1 MLAYGYCRYSSDLQ
15 NEASIEQQKGEL
27 EEYAKKNGITII
39 KYYVDEAKSG
49 TKDTRESF
57 QDLISD
63 ACKLKNVQAVL
74 VWKTD
79 RFARKAMDSL
89 FYRNQLAKHGIK
101 LISITQ
107 PIDDST
113 PEGML
118 MTTMLAG
125 MDEYYSQN
133 LASNIKRA
141 LKSNARE
148 SLFNGGI
155 PPLGYDIKDRKY
167 VVNESE
173 AIIVKTIFKMY
184 IEGHSLIDIA
194 IELNSKGYKTKRGT
208 DFKKYSVQSILGNE
222 KYIGNYIFNKGHKS
236 NNKIERT
243 DMIRNENAIPS
254 IITKEMFNMVKS
266 KRDENKK
273 GSAQFKA
280 KTVYLLSG
288 LIQCGKC
295 GGNYVG
301 HTTKKIK
308 NGKEYKSSFYQCTN
322 RNKLGNC
329 DSIRLKKDELEKYII
344 DLIYKKLLDTEEV
357 NKLIEQINTLYK
369 DMYNEAKEDLSTL
382 KIRIKEKQNE
392 IDNIVK
398 AIASGVSSPTL
409 LSNLEKLENIK
420 ATLEEELNFKT
431 NISKKDSISI
441 DKIKSILQKDIESI
455 NSKQS
460 LKNVTQKWIKKI
472 EVHSDYL
479 LIYFNFDNEP
489 LRSYLKMVATVHYP
503 LYVRIELKEIYQNK

>member
-15 NEASIEQQKGEL
+15 NEASIEQQKNEL

-57 QDLISD
+57 QELISD
-63 ACKLKNVQAVL
+63 ACKLKKVQAVL

-89 FYRNQLAKHGIK
+89 FYRNQLAKHDIR

-107 PIDDST
+107 PIDDTT

-141 LKSNARE
+141 LKFNAEE

-167 VVNESE
+167 VINEKE
-173 AIIVKTIFKMY
+173 ANIVRTIFKMY
-184 IEGHSLIDIA
+184 TDGYSLIDIA
-194 IELNSKGYKTKRGT
+194 IKLNSMGYKTKRGT
-208 DFKKYSVQSILGNE
+208 EFKKNSVHSILGNE
-222 KYIGNYIFNKGHKS
+222 KYIGNYVFNKGYKD
-236 NNKIERT
+236 NNKIVRT
-243 DMIRNENAIPS
+243 DLIRNENSIPAI
-254 IITKEMFNMVKS
+254 INKEMFEMVKS
-266 KRDENKK
+266 KRESNKRAA
-273 GSAQFKA
+273 GQFKA
-280 KTVYLLSG
+280 DNVYLLSG

-301 HTTKKIK
+301 HTTKKVK
-308 NGKEYKSSFYQCTN
+308 DGQEYKSSYYQCTN
-322 RNKLGNC
+322 RNKLGKC
-329 DSIRLKKDELEKYII
+329 DSIRLKKEPLEKYIV
-344 DLIYKKLLDTEEV
+344 DLISNKLLDTEEV
-357 NKLIEQINTLYK
+357 NKLIEQINIAYTNIH
-369 DMYNEAKEDLSTL
+369 NETVNDLSEL
-382 KIRIKEKQNE
+382 KNRISEKQKE
-392 IDNIVK
+392 IDNITK
-398 AIASGVSSPTL
+398 AIATGVHSPTL
-409 LSNLEKLENIK
+409 LANLEKAEDIKQMLEK
-420 ATLEEELNFKT
+420 ELSFST
-431 NISKKDSISI
+431 VISKNKTLSMDY
-441 DKIKSILQKDIESI
+441 IKYILKKDIDNI

-460 LKNVTQKWIKKI
+460 LKNVIQKWVKKI
-472 EVHSDYL
+472 EVQSDSL

-489 LRSYLKMVATVHYP
+489 LRSSLRMVAMVGLEPTTCRV
-503 LYVRIELKEIYQNK
+503 